1 MEQGACNIYE
11 KRKCYFSQD
20 PRFPLS
26 VGSGDTHWSDA
37 GSTPFSVNPS
47 VLLPKE
53 ECGISAEF
61 CGSRVDGEVSVYDK
75 NVEVNILRA
84 RFECLGYSSQN
95 QVY

>member
-1 MEQGACNIYE
+1 MAQGACNIYE
-11 KRKCYFSQD
+11 ERKWDLSQD

-37 GSTPFSVNPS
+37 GSTPFSANPS

-61 CGSRVDGEVSVYDK
+61 CGSSVDGEVSAYDK
-75 NVEVNILRA
+75 AVEVNILRA
-84 RFECLGYSSQN
+84 WFECLGYSSQN
-95 QVY
+95 LVY